1 MENSNSDYKVLSYNR
16 KAMDLLRNN
25 DFTLSLRYLAKAEK
39 LLSASCLENPQK
51 LYGLTLNNFSCYYK
65 RTGNPAIALNFLK
78 KALKISSKPPID
90 INTLAGTHLNICSLL
105 SQINNHTKAL
115 SHALKAL
122 NLLKSKYLE
131 DPSIITTLL
140 VAHHNAGI
148 EYEFLS
154 YIPNALN
161 IYTKGFKISLENL
174 GNKHPL
180 TKSLQQSINN
190 CQFKSNTTHASP
202 IKSLTNSTF
211 KRSKDSS
218 NKNFKSTKNSPQNM
232 ESKFKFNNDI
242 VRFITGERLRPM
254 HKKDKF
260 RSKTRYNIKSLIK
273 DLNGEGSED
282 VTSFRKTLPSTKD
295 KAVETC
301 DDLKLDMI
309 DSKDNTATMESR
321 RSVEKISIATQFEGF
336 NKGFLKK
343 LENSA
348 AVTIQKH
355 VRGFLA
361 KRRFEIFKYK
371 KQMREGIKQANYAK
385 SKLRRLNRYK
395 VYKRPEP
402 EVVVTESQ
410 NTIVEVDTELVPIV
424 YKEKLLLE
432 KNIEE

>member
-1 MENSNSDYKVLSYNR
+1 MKNINSDYKVISYNR
-16 KAMDLLRNN
+16 KAMDFLRNQ
-25 DFTLSLRYLAKAEK
+25 DYTSSFQCLTKAEK
-39 LLSASCLENPQK
+39 LLSSISSENPQK

-65 RTGNPAIALNFLK
+65 RTGNPSIALNFLK
-78 KALKISSKPPID
+78 KALKISAKPPID

-105 SQINNHTKAL
+105 SQIEDHTKAL

-131 DPSIITTLL
+131 DPSVITTLL

-154 YIPNALN
+154 LIPNALN
-161 IYTKGFKISLENL
+161 IYTKGYKISLENL

-180 TKSLQQSINN
+180 TKSLKQSINN
-190 CQFKSNTTHASP
+190 CQYSSNTTYTTP
-202 IKSLTNSTF
+202 IKSLTNKAF
-211 KRSKDSS
+211 RRSRGSLPKSL
-218 NKNFKSTKNSPQNM
+218 KNTAKTSPENA
-232 ESKFKFNNDI
+232 ESKFKFNSDF

-254 HKKDKF
+254 HKKDQV
-260 RSKTRYNIKSLIK
+260 RSKTKYNIRSLIK
-273 DLNGEGSED
+273 DLNGEGSEE
-282 VTSFRKTLPSTKD
+282 VQSFRKTITITKE

-309 DSKDNTATMESR
+309 ESKDNTATMESR

-343 LENSA
+343 LRNSA

-361 KRRFEIFKYK
+361 KRRFEVFKYK
-371 KQMREGIKQANYAK
+371 KQMAEGIKQANFAK

-395 VYKRPEP
+395 VYRKLEP
-402 EVVVTESQ
+402 EVIVTESQ
-410 NTIVEVDTELVPIV
+410 STVVELELVPIA

-432 KNIEE
+432 TISEE